1 MPMLDSRFKLEIDD
15 PALKIAILDGADFN
29 AGSLVSCLRSIS
41 IDKPPL
47 DTDKIICFNEL
58 HGMEKW
64 GRVIFTKDNCFIKAE
79 YTSRLADRLAPFD
92 WLGFKKSQKNLLEV
106 EELRQAGK
114 INAPGLLGAFCIKRE
129 EGWLWSGFIT
139 ELLEGY
145 RELSEK
151 NPYDIEIQSKA
162 IDSLAEIGFVNL
174 DMCLWNI
181 MTNDS
186 TGDWKIVDWEFLE
199 HFNGTKEEL
208 RKKMLEVP
216 GVLL

>member
-1 MPMLDSRFKLEIDD
+1 
-15 PALKIAILDGADFN
+15 
-29 AGSLVSCLRSIS
+29 
-41 IDKPPL
+41 
-47 DTDKIICFNEL
+47 
-58 HGMEKW
+58 ME
-64 GRVIFTKDNCFIKAE
+64 
-79 YTSRLADRLAPFD
+79 
-92 WLGFKKSQKNLLEV
+92 KSQKNLLEV